1 MKKINMYAGIALLGS
16 VLLASACKK
25 KEEEQTHEADIQ
37 IGAPVAGHTYE
48 HGDTVFIN
56 AVITHTDPMHGWDV
70 YLRKTADQSEVFT
83 ADAHDH
89 AATYTISQY
98 WVNNVTDHTEMELEV
113 KAVIDHDGTTQ
124 SKKVTFH
131 CHP

>member
-1 MKKINMYAGIALLGS
+1 MKKFNMYAGIVLVGS
-16 VLLASACKK
+16 VLLVSACKK
-25 KEEEQTHEADIQ
+25 EEEHAHEADIQ
-37 IGAPVAGHTYE
+37 ISAPVAGHTYE

-56 AVITHTDPMHGWDV
+56 AVITNTDAMHGWDV
-70 YLRKTADQSEVFT
+70 YLRKTADQAEVFT

-113 KAVIDHDGTTQ
+113 KATIDHDGNTQ